1 MDENKQEYVD
11 TQERIDTF
19 EEEAW
24 QKLSFRSANALK
36 MLEIDTPN
44 KLKAFVESGLDIG
57 KRRYINFGKKSKE
70 EVRAFYESFEKNHP
84 AEAYHV
90 MSERET
96 LEYNIRK
103 NATFLHQED
112 IDFVFSHFNR
122 TNHYP
127 MFYMLF

>member
-36 MLEIDTPN
+36 MLEIDTPT

-57 KRRYINFGKKSKE
+57 IW
-70 EVRAFYESFEKNHP
+70 
-84 AEAYHV
+84 
-90 MSERET
+90 
-96 LEYNIRK
+96 
-103 NATFLHQED
+103 
-112 IDFVFSHFNR
+112 
-122 TNHYP
+122 
-127 MFYMLF
+127 